1 MVGVYVVFL
10 RVEWVEGYGWFLSLF
25 SLLVRWLISVC
36 DELGVE
42 IDDRMYFFLVVIV
55 LWLFVCGSKRFI
67 ISLIVFVILFY
78 YSRFDR

>member
-42 IDDRMYFFLVVIV
+42 IDDRTYFFLVVIV

>member
-10 RVEWVEGYGWFLSLF
+10 RVEWVEGRGWFLSLF

-42 IDDRMYFFLVVIV
+42 IDDRTYFFLVVIV